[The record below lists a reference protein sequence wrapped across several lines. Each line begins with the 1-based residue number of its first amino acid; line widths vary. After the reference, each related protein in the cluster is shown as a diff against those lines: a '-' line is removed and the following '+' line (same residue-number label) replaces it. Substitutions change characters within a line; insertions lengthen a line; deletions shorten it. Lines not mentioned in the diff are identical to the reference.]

1 MATLPAGGYLENA
14 SRTNAEMK
22 AALEAIRD
30 IMAENIGGEA
40 RSELTI
46 ASGGVTPPEGSGGG
60 VFTIDTEGNA
70 AADDLDTITQ
80 TNTRDGQIIIVMAE
94 NAARVVTIRNAQG
107 GAGQVLLTGGAN
119 FAFASLGEW
128 IALQRR
134 STDWVELQRGY
145 GDNYYAEHDFLR
157 IAAVPA
163 HNMLCPHTRLRI
175 DYATA
180 ATVTLAADAVVL
192 ADSSGRLKRFTPLSE
207 TLTLSS
213 TGANGRDV
221 VDNSGNEQASSWYHL
236 FAIGNTDGTLD
247 VFASQVGFPGS
258 GTSIYTRLP
267 SGYTWAG
274 YLGAAYND
282 GSSNLADF
290 KQRGNLVGSWAGSS
304 VVNAGTAATYTAVA
318 LTGSVPITAA
328 AIDLDIRAVATG
340 AVTSV
345 TAVAAAEGSGTSAQ
359 YGFVVAASG
368 GASSANMIG
377 RTYGRLMLTTAQQ
390 FKYFVSASASCTIN
404 LTGWVY

>member
-1 MATLPAGGYLENA
+1 
-14 SRTNAEMK
+14 
-22 AALEAIRD
+22 
-30 IMAENIGGEA
+30 
-40 RSELTI
+40 
-46 ASGGVTPPEGSGGG
+46 
-60 VFTIDTEGNA
+60 
-70 AADDLDTITQ
+70 
-80 TNTRDGQIIIVMAE
+80 
-94 NAARVVTIRNAQG
+94 
-107 GAGQVLLTGGAN
+107 
-119 FAFASLGEW
+119 
-128 IALQRR
+128 
-134 STDWVELQRGY
+134 
-145 GDNYYAEHDFLR
+145 
-157 IAAVPA
+157 
-163 HNMLCPHTRLRI
+163 
-175 DYATA
+175 
-180 ATVTLAADAVVL
+180 VVL
-192 ADSSGRLKRFTPLSE
+192 ADSSGRLKRFASLSE
-207 TLTLSS
+207 TLTISS

-221 VDNSGNEQASSWYHL
+221 VDNGGAEQASTWYHL
-236 FAIGNTDGTLD
+236 FAIGKTDGTLD

-282 GSSNLADF
+282 GSSNLVDF
-290 KQRGNLVGSWAGSS
+290 KQRGNLVGSWAGSG
-304 VVNAGTAATYTAVA
+304 VVNAGTAATYTAVS
-318 LTGSVPITAA
+318 LTGSVPITAT

-404 LTGWVY
+404 VTGWVY